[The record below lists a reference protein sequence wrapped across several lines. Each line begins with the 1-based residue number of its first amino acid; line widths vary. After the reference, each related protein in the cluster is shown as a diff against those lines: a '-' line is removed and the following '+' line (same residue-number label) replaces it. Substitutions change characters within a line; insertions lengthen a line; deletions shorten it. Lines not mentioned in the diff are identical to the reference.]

1 MKKKRQHYVWQFYL
15 NEWADS
21 NNQICCLRENTIF
34 RTSTENTAVEKYFYK
49 DIPLSEKDIAFIR
62 LFFSDRTDGVR
73 SMVESQLK
81 FYNSPKYFESI
92 MDFFG
97 SKDEGSQKF
106 LDELRVNF
114 HEDYHSLI
122 ESNAISLL
130 KKIKSENYELS
141 PEEFFSLNYYV
152 SMQWTRTKANRI
164 RVENAWVDIDKF
176 GVNRI
181 AITSF
186 MNYIFAYN
194 LAFGLTRDYDMKVIN
209 NDTEIE
215 FITGDQPIVNLEGK
229 YDGTLEP
236 PTKLVLYYPL
246 SPKKALFY
254 ISKSENNQFPY
265 IDKIKVIELNNHIKK
280 ASMESLFATNEDI
293 LTAFKNIEGKAI

>member
-21 NNQICCLRENTIF
+21 NNQIYCLRGNTIF

-49 DIPLSEKDIAFIR
+49 DIPLSEKDIAFVR
-62 LFFSDRTDGVR
+62 LFFSSRTDNVR

-81 FYNSPKYFESI
+81 FYNSPKYFRSI
-92 MDFFG
+92 IDFLG
-97 SKDEGSQKF
+97 NKDEESNEF
-106 LDELRVNF
+106 LDELNVNF

-122 ESNAISLL
+122 ESNAIPLL

-141 PEEFFSLNYYV
+141 PDEFFSLNYYV

-164 RVENAWVDIDKF
+164 RVENAWIDIEKL

-181 AITSF
+181 ALTSF

-194 LAFGLTRDYDMKVIN
+194 LAFGLTKNYDMKVIN

-215 FITGDQPIVNLEGK
+215 FITGDQPIINLEGK

-254 ISKSENNQFPY
+254 INKSENGQFPN
-265 IDKIKVIELNNHIKK
+265 IDVSKVNELNNHIKK

-293 LTAFKNIEGKAI
+293 LNGFKNFEVKAT